1 MSATPAR
8 LPVSL
13 APDEGFLPLEVPG
26 RHGVRLEQFQ
36 MLNWGT
42 FDGTVARLDV
52 DGSNALLTGNVG
64 AGKSTIVDGLTTL
77 FASAHK
83 VTYNRA
89 AGADR
94 SERSLATYV
103 LGQYSNIYDEATGTT
118 RPQSLRERRSAY
130 SVLLAR
136 FTGLPGATATLS
148 AGAVF
153 WFEATGVVHRLY
165 FTAPAALDIAEHLS
179 GHGDPRAVRAALRA
193 AGGEPFDDNFRN
205 YQRSL
210 CRHLGISAAALDLL
224 VQTVSM
230 KSVGNLTDFVRTHM
244 LDAVAARER
253 IGKVLD
259 HYSDLTHAHEL
270 VQTARRQLDA
280 LTPVAEAAAAYDR
293 ALARTQ
299 ASTEAAAAVPARV
312 EHHRVNL
319 LAAAITA
326 LENQLPTQEAAVT
339 ATRTELD
346 GQESRR
352 TQLAVALQA
361 GGGAE
366 LTEARLRKEATE
378 VRLGEVRRA
387 HTELAGLATQAGV
400 RAPENTADH
409 PRFLAD
415 LADVAAQLTAAERDL
430 RQRDFDA
437 QSALAAAR
445 KELRT
450 LREELAAAGTR
461 DSNVPLDDAQLRGRI
476 ATELGLGSND
486 LPFAAELIAVA
497 PESGEWEA
505 AAERLVRPFALS
517 LLVPEEH
524 YARVAAWV
532 DREHLGRRLV
542 YYRVPAS
549 AAATTAPRDG
559 TMASHLQIRPGTPVS
574 AWLRAEVTRRF
585 DHACVNDA
593 AELARHSRAVTR
605 AGQVKD
611 NARHEKDDRRR
622 AGDRRYYVLGW
633 DTAARRA
640 HLTAAIPG
648 AQQAVEDA
656 EAAQEAIGMQRS
668 GKGNQDYAVRQLTER
683 FTDPAAVDVVTAVQA
698 ATTARKLHETL
709 AARPD
714 IAELL
719 DQQGDCEQQIRTLG
733 EKLSRLDRALGA
745 ATERLE
751 QHRAAHGAAARAL
764 AATPEPELSEEASAA
779 LAGALRQAG
788 DPPAAADRCDA
799 WGQKV
804 TEALRARAASASA
817 TRERAGRDLTNA
829 MKDFAHAWPQMVVDI
844 PSDPD
849 SRTEYLAI
857 RDRLATDDLPSYEQQ
872 FREQLE
878 TNAIHELVGFSNFLD
893 REAGKITARIDTI
906 NGALA
911 EIDYRPGTY
920 IRLEVERS
928 ADLEV
933 REFRQQLRDIT
944 ANTLLGGDDTYAES
958 RFLLVKEL
966 LDRFQGRE
974 GSAAADERWSDR
986 VTDVRNWFSFA
997 ASERTREEDAPLEHY
1012 TDSGGKSGGQKEKLA
1027 YTILAASLSY
1037 QYGLAGGHV
1046 SAFRFVMIDE
1056 AFGRG
1061 SDESTRFGLEL
1072 FTRLGLQLLVVTPL
1086 QKINTI
1092 APFVDAVGYVR
1103 NDDPRSR
1110 LVTMTITEYQEQ
1122 RARRAGQ
1129 RLAERT
1135 VTLLP
1140 AADADESQ
1148 VDPAADRTP
1157 DGDDDAA
1164 AAAGGSW

>member
-1 MSATPAR
+1 MSATPVR
-8 LPVSL
+8 PPVSL

-42 FDGTVARLDV
+42 FDTTVARLDV

-94 SERSLATYV
+94 SERTLATYV
-103 LGQYSNIYDEATGTT
+103 LGHYSNVYDEATGST
-118 RPQSLRERRSAY
+118 RPQSLRERKSAY

-136 FTGLPGATATLS
+136 FTGLPGPTGTLS

-165 FTAPAALDIAEHLS
+165 FTAPAALDIAEHLA
-179 GHGDPRAVRAALRA
+179 GHGDTRAVRAALRA
-193 AGGEPFDDNFRN
+193 AGGDLFDDNFRN

-210 CRHLGISAAALDLL
+210 CRHLGISPAALDLL

-230 KSVGNLTDFVRTHM
+230 KSVGNLTDFVRAHM
-244 LDAVAARER
+244 LDAVDARER

-259 HYSDLTHAHEL
+259 HYSDLTRAHEL

-293 ALARTQ
+293 AVARTQ

-312 EHHRVNL
+312 EQHRVTL
-319 LAAAITA
+319 LAAAIA
-326 LENQLPTQEAAVT
+326 ELAGQMPAREAAVK
-339 ATRTELD
+339 AKRSELT
-346 GQESRR
+346 GQETRR
-352 TQLAVALQA
+352 TQLALALQA

-366 LTEARLRKEATE
+366 LTEARLRMEAAET
-378 VRLGEVRRA
+378 RLGDVRRA
-387 HTELAGLATQAGV
+387 HVELVALAAQAGV
-400 RAPENTADH
+400 SAPERTADH
-409 PRFLAD
+409 PRFLTAVK
-415 LADVAAQLTAAERDL
+415 DVAARLAAAERDL
-430 RQRDFDA
+430 RKRDFEA
-437 QSALAAAR
+437 QSKLAGAR
-445 KELRT
+445 EELRT
-450 LREELAAAGTR
+450 LREELAAAGSR
-461 DSNVPLDDAQLRGRI
+461 DSNVSLDDARLRGRI
-476 ATELGLGSND
+476 AEALGLAAD
-486 LPFAAELIAVA
+486 TLPFAAELIAVA
-497 PESGEWEA
+497 PESAEWEP

-517 LLVPEEH
+517 LLVPEED

-542 YYRVPAS
+542 YFRVPNVV
-549 AAATTAPRDG
+549 AAPAAPRAG
-559 TMASHLQIRPGTPVS
+559 TMAAHLHIRPGTPVS
-574 AWLRAEVTRRF
+574 AWLRAEINRRF
-585 DHACVNDA
+585 DHVCVNDA
-593 AELARHSRAVTR
+593 TELSGHTRAVTR

-622 AGDRRYYVLGW
+622 ADDRRHYVLGW

-648 AQQAVEDA
+648 AQRAVEEA
-656 EAAQEAIGMQRS
+656 ERAQEAVGKERS
-668 GKGNQDYAVRQLTER
+668 GNGDREYAVRQLTER
-683 FTDPAAVDVVTAVQA
+683 FTDPSTVDVTTAVQGA
-698 ATTARKLHETL
+698 AAARELHEKL
-709 AARPD
+709 ASRPD

-719 DQQGDCEQQIRTLG
+719 DQQADCEQQISTLG
-733 EKLSRLDRALGA
+733 NELSRLDRALGA

-751 QHRAAHGAAARAL
+751 QHRTAHDAAERAL
-764 AATPEPELSEEASAA
+764 AAMPEPELSEEATAA
-779 LAGALRQAG
+779 LADALRQAG
-788 DPPAAADRCDA
+788 VPPAKATDCDA

-817 TRERAGRDLTNA
+817 TRERTGRDLTNA
-829 MKDFAHAWPQMVVDI
+829 MKDFAHSWPQMVVDI
-844 PSDPD
+844 PSDPE
-849 SRTEYLAI
+849 SRGEYLAI
-857 RDRLATDDLPSYEQQ
+857 RDRLATDDLPSYEKQ

-944 ANTLLGGDDTYAES
+944 ANTLLGDDDTYAES

-974 GSAAADERWSDR
+974 GNAAADERWTAR

-1037 QYGLAGGHV
+1037 QYGLAGGNV

-1129 RLAERT
+1129 RLAERAVT
-1135 VTLLP
+1135 VLP
-1140 AADADESQ
+1140 PADANESE
-1148 VDPAADRTP
+1148 VDPAVDGTP
-1157 DGDDDAA
+1157 DGGDDAV